1 MRLYGKTF
9 LLHDVALRQLH
20 RVLNQH
26 KNCKVSMNVLRSI
39 ISLLFIFL
47 FLLLVSFVCA
57 PLVVLEFFY
66 YFVSHLVSGWQNIL
80 NSMHGARQNIN
91 NFYGLLAIITLHTF
105 SSIWTYVT
113 RVLYIEELR
122 EALQP
127 DGIVWYWN
135 WGWLYTTTQ
144 TNYCFL
150 KYFNDLVSN
159 RPSKNCKV

>member
-66 YFVSHLVSGWQNIL
+66 YFVSHLVSGWQNIQKSINISTL
-80 NSMHGARQNIN
+80 LANLTPSSLTPCTEQSQNTN
-91 NFYGLLAIITLHTF
+91 NFCGLLAIIIL
-105 SSIWTYVT
+105 
-113 RVLYIEELR
+113 
-122 EALQP
+122 
-127 DGIVWYWN
+127 
-135 WGWLYTTTQ
+135 
-144 TNYCFL
+144 
-150 KYFNDLVSN
+150 
-159 RPSKNCKV
+159 